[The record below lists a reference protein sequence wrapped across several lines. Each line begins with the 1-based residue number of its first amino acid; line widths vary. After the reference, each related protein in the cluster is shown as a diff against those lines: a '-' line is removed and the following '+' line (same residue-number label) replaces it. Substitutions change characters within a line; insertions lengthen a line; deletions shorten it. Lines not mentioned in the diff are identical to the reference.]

1 MTRTPARRLGLP
13 ARCGGRYPWGHLGE
27 AAGPTGGTHRTSR
40 KNIFENNGQTLIICM
55 YGIHKACPKV
65 FPFGEKRVA
74 QYNNT
79 RCEKLGSGNR
89 VLETLIS
96 QIRKFPPSGVMRDAP
111 YRALVQRLAEQ
122 CGPRR
127 PDPRPGDGRALPAL
141 GLARPAGHD
150 IAKHR
155 VTGPARPGP
164 GISYLCNE
172 KTKHQ
177 PLEKVGFPLH
187 R

>member
-1 MTRTPARRLGLP
+1 MSSW
-13 ARCGGRYPWGHLGE
+13 CD
-27 AAGPTGGTHRTSR
+27 GTHGGNVPQTGPFLYISQ

-155 VTGPARPGP
+155 VAGP

-172 KTKHQ
+172 KST
-177 PLEKVGFPLH
+177 PRKVGFPLH

>member
-1 MTRTPARRLGLP
+1 
-13 ARCGGRYPWGHLGE
+13 
-27 AAGPTGGTHRTSR
+27 
-40 KNIFENNGQTLIICM
+40 M

-74 QYNNT
+74 PYNNT

-155 VTGPARPGP
+155 VAGPGRPGP
-164 GISYLCNE
+164 GRELATCV
-172 KTKHQ
+172 TKNQ
-177 PLEKVGFPLH
+177 PLEKLDFRYTGS
-187 R
+187 

>member
-1 MTRTPARRLGLP
+1 MLYCELRPG
-13 ARCGGRYPWGHLGE
+13 
-27 AAGPTGGTHRTSR
+27 
-40 KNIFENNGQTLIICM
+40 NIFENNGQTLIICM

-74 QYNNT
+74 PYNST

-89 VLETLIS
+89 VLETSIS
-96 QIRKFPPSGVMRDAP
+96 QIRKFPPSGVLRDAP

-141 GLARPAGHD
+141 GLARPADHD

-155 VTGPARPGP
+155 VAGPSRPGPARPGP
-164 GISYLCNE
+164 ARPGRARPGPKRDSMEI
-172 KTKHQ
+172 
-177 PLEKVGFPLH
+177 PLH
-187 R
+187 LPWKNKPI